1 LLLLTKILKPMTKLT
16 RLIVASI
23 AGCILFFF
31 LGWLIYGVLLMDFYV
46 AHTTPY
52 EGLMREMPNLAALII
67 AQLTW
72 SFLLAFIIQRWEGA
86 KNFGRGLWIGLLL
99 SFLVILM
106 IDLFFVASMKLYD
119 APVIIVDIVINT
131 VLGGLIGGVMGWIFG
146 MEKKKVEA

>member
-1 LLLLTKILKPMTKLT
+1 MTKLI

-31 LGWLIYGVLLMDFYV
+31 LGWLIYGVLLMDFYA
-46 AHTTPY
+46 AHTTQY

-72 SFLLAFIIQRWEGA
+72 SFLMAFIFQRWAGV
-86 KNFGRGLWIGLLL
+86 KNFSNGLLIGLLL

-106 IDLFFVASMKLYD
+106 GDLFFVASMKLYD

-131 VLGGLIGGVMGWIFG
+131 AMGGLIGGVIGWILG
-146 MEKKKVEA
+146 MEKKKVEAT